1 MVKNSNVYL
10 FYISLAI
17 SFGILLAYLF
27 DFLGIIQTINYCLIS
42 FSVTL
47 LFLVL
52 MIESK
57 NGTKLSKSI
66 SYSSTIAGFV
76 LWNLSLLE
84 VFPMN
89 QTWNFALL
97 FMFLGLISAI
107 HFTVTKRAS
116 QMMKLLTAFSA
127 LMLLSVIY
135 TTGNAVFDN
144 SMILISSLVLFTL
157 FSMVSLFSSQKDFD
171 RKNHS

>member
-17 SFGILLAYLF
+17 SFGLLLAYLF

-157 FSMVSLFSSQKDFD
+157 FSVVSLFSSQKE
-171 RKNHS
+171 NLTN

>member
-66 SYSSTIAGFV
+66 SCSSTIVGFV

-89 QTWNFALL
+89 HTWNFALL

-157 FSMVSLFSSQKDFD
+157 FSVVSLFSSQKEID
-171 RKNHS
+171 RK

>member
-66 SYSSTIAGFV
+66 SYSSTIVGFV

-157 FSMVSLFSSQKDFD
+157 FSMVSLFSSQKEID
-171 RKNHS
+171 RK